1 LETRPHAISPGIPR
15 VVRLSDI
22 ACAFKLEKALSLLGV
37 IPGTHAPN
45 EVQTPSSRVAAH
57 SASTEATS
65 DVGTVNKPSR
75 VYSPTL
81 AVMS

>member
-1 LETRPHAISPGIPR
+1 MRYQQVSPW
-15 VVRLSDI
+15 VARLSDI
-22 ACAFKLEKALSLLGV
+22 ACALELKKALSLLGV
-37 IPGTHAPN
+37 IRGTHAPD
-45 EVQTPSSRVAAH
+45 EVQTPNSRVAAH

-81 AVMS
+81 AAMS